1 MTEWYDDDGVRFA
14 YPESWELIR
23 EETDGGVTLTVNAD
37 GTSFWTLALYPSSV
51 SSAADMI
58 ESAVTAYRD
67 EYPESDVYPVEGS
80 LCGFPC
86 EGRDVEFVCLEL
98 INTVSL
104 RAFETPG
111 FTAMVLFQG
120 TDHEL
125 RETRPV
131 LEAITRS
138 LALTMPTVWS
148 GELSDG
154 RDFE

>member
-23 EETDGGVTLTVNAD
+23 EEADGAVMLTVNGD
-37 GTSFWTLALYPSSV
+37 GTAFWTLALYPGM
-51 SSAADMI
+51 SSATDLI
-58 ESAVTAYRD
+58 ESAVEAYCE
-67 EYPESDVYPVEGS
+67 EYQESDVYPVEGS

-131 LEAITRS
+131 LEAISSS
-138 LALTMPTVWS
+138 LALTLPSAWS
-148 GELSDG
+148 AELTD
-154 RDFE
+154 RPEFE

>member
-23 EETDGGVTLTVNAD
+23 EETEGGVTLTVNGD
-37 GTSFWTLALYPSSV
+37 GTSFWTLALYPSSM
-51 SSAADMI
+51 SSATDMI
-58 ESAVTAYRD
+58 ESAVAAYRE
-67 EYPESDVYPVEGS
+67 EYQESDVYPVEGA

-138 LALTMPTVWS
+138 LSLTMPTVWS
-148 GELSDG
+148 AELGDG